1 MTIVMKLRSTMFNGS
16 SNNSSTGK
24 QKIRSDKWLQRLM
37 KAGIPLAIVSVASLW
52 LGHLLANPAFG
63 KLFIVTLPLALL
75 VGFTYNI
82 RYVVLAVREQRKAAS
97 ND

>member
-1 MTIVMKLRSTMFNGS
+1 MSNGS
-16 SNNSSTGK
+16 PKKTPSSK

-63 KLFIVTLPLALL
+63 KLFIVTLPLALI

-82 RYVVLAVREQRKAAS
+82 RYVMLAVREQRKAAS

>member
-1 MTIVMKLRSTMFNGS
+1 MSNDSFNKNLTS
-16 SNNSSTGK
+16 K

-82 RYVVLAVREQRKAAS
+82 RYVMLAVREQRKAAS
-97 ND
+97 NE

>member
-1 MTIVMKLRSTMFNGS
+1 MSDGTSK
-16 SNNSSTGK
+16 NSSTSK
-24 QKIRSDKWLQRLM
+24 KKIRSDKWLQRLM

-82 RYVVLAVREQRKAAS
+82 RYVMLAIREQRKTAS